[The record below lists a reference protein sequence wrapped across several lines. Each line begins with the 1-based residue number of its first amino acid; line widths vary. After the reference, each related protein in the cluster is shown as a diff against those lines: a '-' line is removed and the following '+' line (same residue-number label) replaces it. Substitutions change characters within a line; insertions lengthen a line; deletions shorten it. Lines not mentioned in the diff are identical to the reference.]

1 MSRISK
7 LLSEAGLSLKKSL
20 GQNFLVSQP
29 VLERIANACGATPK
43 SLVLEIGCGLGNLTE
58 MIAKRSGH
66 VLAVELDERF
76 KNIHRR
82 MLAPLGNVDVL
93 YGDFMDVDIKSLLK
107 RDSADADLRL
117 AGNIPYHLTS
127 PIIFKLLAS
136 EVEFDG
142 IILLMQREV
151 AHRLCA
157 KPTSQHWGI
166 LSAKT
171 QVRFNTELLFTV
183 PPGAFLPPP
192 KIHSALVRLT
202 PRAEGSLVPDLEE
215 RQKFFTFI
223 DAAFAQRRKFLA
235 KSVTAAAQGMLDRE
249 AVEAALTVCGMPPNT
264 RAEELSS
271 EQLLAL
277 FHALGSP
284 QLPTVRKQY
293 EA

>member
-1 MSRISK
+1 MSRISQ

-29 VLERIANACGATPK
+29 VLDRIANACGATQK

-58 MIAKRSGH
+58 MLAKRAGH

-93 YGDFMDVDIKSLLK
+93 YGDFMNVDIKTLLQ
-107 RDSADADLRL
+107 RTTPDADLRL

-127 PIIFKLLAS
+127 PILFKLLAS
-136 EVEFDG
+136 ETDFDC

-166 LSAKT
+166 LAAKT
-171 QVRFNTELLFTV
+171 HVRFNTELLFTV

-202 PRAEGSLVPDLEE
+202 PRTDGMLIQNTEE
-215 RQKFFTFI
+215 RQNFFTFI

-235 KSVTAAAQGMLDRE
+235 KSVTAAACGAIERS
-249 AVEAALTVCGMPPNT
+249 AIEAALAQCELPPNT
-264 RAEELSS
+264 RAEELSA
-271 EQLLAL
+271 EQLLTL
-277 FHALGSP
+277 FRTLGAP
-284 QLPTVRKQY
+284 KLPTLRKQY